1 MPIEVIL
8 QLWYFKERVKKV
20 CSSSINPNTCTLVIF
35 VSLKISMNGCL
46 EMQEASNVRQSQISN
61 NFIWNGASI
70 VTKTLKFMD
79 ILNMAKMIAIL
90 TSFIFLNTCLC
101 KHSTY
106 FLDRGSFPSY
116 SKTWI
121 SNTLGVGGTKMGNP
135 HEHTN

>member
-1 MPIEVIL
+1 
-8 QLWYFKERVKKV
+8 
-20 CSSSINPNTCTLVIF
+20 
-35 VSLKISMNGCL
+35 
-46 EMQEASNVRQSQISN
+46 
-61 NFIWNGASI
+61 
-70 VTKTLKFMD
+70 MD

-135 HEHTN
+135 HEHTNLTLRLLHLEFKFNLTLFPFKFVLEEGINQSLGKIFLEETNH